1 MCIHTY
7 TYIFTHACLHV
18 CEHQCVYVCLFECT
32 HTHTHACTLC
42 ICMHA
47 YKHLRIAMFRLDHTI
62 PFNQSVA
69 DIFHLGNTLKN
80 HQHTNTSH
88 LHIQSQELYTI
99 RCVCVCVC
107 VYKYV
112 STLGHTKVCT
122 YVVQYTYDTK
132 SRQPYTHAHIRIH
145 IHS

>member
-1 MCIHTY
+1 MHTY
-7 TYIFTHACLHV
+7 IHIHIYTCLSACMRAPMCL
-18 CEHQCVYVCLFECT
+18 CVSLWMYT

-69 DIFHLGNTLKN
+69 DIFHLGNTLKKQ
-80 HQHTNTSH
+80 QHTNTSH

-99 RCVCVCVC
+99 RSVCVCI
-107 VYKYV
+107 YKYV